1 MRLFSFYLHKHSY
14 SRYFLLRINV
24 FCMFLLNYFYK
35 YIPIQHNTLKFSFCP
50 HKENYST
57 IYVNYSINHKRKKEY
72 YYEIT

>member
-14 SRYFLLRINV
+14 SRHFFLRINV
-24 FCMFLLNYFYK
+24 FRMFLLSYFYK
-35 YIPIQHNTLKFSFCP
+35 YIPNQHSALKFSFCP
-50 HKENYST
+50 HQENYST